1 MTYVS
6 FVMSSEQILN
16 EEESSIKNRRKRDKI
31 KLSNNE
37 RKEERLQEI
46 KLPQPIIYEPSENN
60 HNKQGNLSLTTSDDN
75 NNQDQRRQTTI
86 TSTDAKEI
94 IDYYFTFHK
103 NMINNYN
110 SIYSQM
116 LQDISNSYNDG
127 FSTVNKRFT
136 DYSFEIENMYNSL
149 TNQGDK
155 SLKLVDNIIT
165 ENLDTYIKSIKQAQK
180 FYKDVTESYLNC
192 IRNK

>member
-1 MTYVS
+1 
-6 FVMSSEQILN
+6 MSSEQILN
-16 EEESSIKNRRKRDKI
+16 EEESSRKNRRKRDKI
-31 KLSNNE
+31 KLLNNE

-75 NNQDQRRQTTI
+75 NQNQRRQTTI
-86 TSTDAKEI
+86 TNTDAKKI

-116 LQDISNSYNDG
+116 LQDISNSYNEG